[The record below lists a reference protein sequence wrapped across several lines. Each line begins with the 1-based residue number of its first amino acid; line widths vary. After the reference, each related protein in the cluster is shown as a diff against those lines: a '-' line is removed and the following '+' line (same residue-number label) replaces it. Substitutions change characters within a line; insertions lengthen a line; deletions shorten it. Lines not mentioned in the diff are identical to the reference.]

1 MTIIV
6 IAKDK
11 NFGIVL
17 GEVKRQDK
25 ENNLTIGCLRKE
37 NVDIILSKGIDNE
50 ISELMNTTPTF
61 LIDKYDN
68 LYEYDETSGNFV
80 KPYEGSLSDSITMA
94 VYNPNRPADFEFL
107 ENQMKAIKGMTDNKL
122 IHRHIDSTLAS
133 LEK

>member
-6 IAKDK
+6 IANDE

-17 GEVKRQDK
+17 DEVKKQDK

-37 NVDIILSKGIDNE
+37 NVDIILSEGINSE
-50 ISELMNTTPTF
+50 ISELMTTTPTF

-68 LYEYDETSGNFV
+68 LYEYDRVKDIFIETQGDN
-80 KPYEGSLSDSITMA
+80 LRDLITMA
-94 VYNPNRPADFEFL
+94 IYNPNRPADFEFL
-107 ENQMKAIKGMTDNKL
+107 ENQMKAIKGMTDDKL

>member
-6 IAKDK
+6 IAKDE

-17 GEVKRQDK
+17 DEVKRQDK

-37 NVDIILSKGIDNE
+37 NVDIVLSKGIDSE
-50 ISELMNTTPTF
+50 ISELMNTNPTF

-68 LYEYDETSGNFV
+68 LYEYNEVKDIFV
-80 KPYEGSLSDSITMA
+80 KPHEGSLRDLITMA
-94 VYNPNRPADFEFL
+94 IYNPNRPADFEFL

-122 IHRHIDSTLAS
+122 IHRHIDSTLAN

>member
-6 IAKDK
+6 IANDE

-17 GEVKRQDK
+17 DEVKRQDK

-37 NVDIILSKGIDNE
+37 NVDIVLSKGIDNE
-50 ISELMNTTPTF
+50 ISELMPTTPTF

-68 LYEYDETSGNFV
+68 LYEYDRV
-80 KPYEGSLSDSITMA
+80 KDIFIESNGDNLSDLITMA
-94 VYNPNRPADFEFL
+94 IYNPNRPADFEFL
-107 ENQMKAIKGMTDNKL
+107 ENQMKAIKSMTDDKL
-122 IHRHIDSTLAS
+122 IHRHIDSTLAD